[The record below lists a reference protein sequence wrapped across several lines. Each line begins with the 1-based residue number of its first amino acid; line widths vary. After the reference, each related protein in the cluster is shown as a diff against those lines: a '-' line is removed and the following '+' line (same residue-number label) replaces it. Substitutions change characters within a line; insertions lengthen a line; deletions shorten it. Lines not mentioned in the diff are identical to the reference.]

1 MRLEDVSCCAC
12 CETGQFYD
20 KREESQWLR

>member
-20 KREESQWLR
+20 KREESQ